1 MTNRQLNPVFRVS
14 FRCPRRQFGPSLP
27 GKRKRLRLA
36 TDRYALGDTTE
47 LAGAQDY
54 AYIDESLK

>member
-1 MTNRQLNPVFRVS
+1 MTNRQLNPVFRAS
-14 FRCPRRQFGPSLP
+14 PCPRQQFGPSLP